1 LQGPPKFTQIDFWF
15 QKYAI
20 WQHCFGV
27 AAICK
32 TTKHCCS
39 GINVIIF
46 EILFAKTIREK
57 MAVFVFK
64 KTDL

>member
-39 GINVIIF
+39 GIN
-46 EILFAKTIREK
+46 AKTIREK